1 MWTGGLPPPP
11 PKVVRSL
18 LGSDPFDGCAVCASV
33 HRIRL
38 LAGFPP
44 PGVNAVRPRPA
55 GGSWQMGGRR
65 RTVHFGRLGGLS
77 EQSIRA
83 WLLESGLA
91 VDRDGRLALTQA
103 GAQAAAALG

>member
-1 MWTGGLPPPP
+1 
-11 PKVVRSL
+11 
-18 LGSDPFDGCAVCASV
+18 
-33 HRIRL
+33 
-38 LAGFPP
+38 
-44 PGVNAVRPRPA
+44 
-55 GGSWQMGGRR
+55 MGGRR
-65 RTVHFGRLGGLS
+65 RTVHFGRQGGLS